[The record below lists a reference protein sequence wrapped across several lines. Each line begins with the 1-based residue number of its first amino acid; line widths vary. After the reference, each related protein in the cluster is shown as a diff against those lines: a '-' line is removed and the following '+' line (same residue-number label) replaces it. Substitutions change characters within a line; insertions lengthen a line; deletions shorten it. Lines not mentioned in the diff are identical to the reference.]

1 MEGTIDSANLHK
13 DTRTTY
19 DTVAEEETTR
29 EDEFSNYFLPPFKN
43 FEKSVSSSVC
53 HGKGEE
59 EGESESVAFFFFFPS
74 ILIERFFLLPL
85 LNTYVRVYLGDTRVW
100 PLLSFFFPRRRSVL
114 FFLLLLSSRTAISRT
129 VAPDKMKVVKD
140 MLIE

>member
-85 LNTYVRVYLGDTRVW
+85 LNTYVRVYLGDIRVW
-100 PLLSFFFPRRRSVL
+100 PLLSFFFREEGAYYSFSSSFRLALQFPVRSL
-114 FFLLLLSSRTAISRT
+114 PIR
-129 VAPDKMKVVKD
+129 
-140 MLIE
+140 

>member
-13 DTRTTY
+13 DTRPTY

-100 PLLSFFFPRRRSVL
+100 PLLSFFFREEGAYYSFSSSFRLALQFPVRSL
-114 FFLLLLSSRTAISRT
+114 PIR
-129 VAPDKMKVVKD
+129 
-140 MLIE
+140 

>member
-85 LNTYVRVYLGDTRVW
+85 LNTYVYTRDIRVW
-100 PLLSFFFPRRRSVL
+100 PLLSFFPRRRSVL